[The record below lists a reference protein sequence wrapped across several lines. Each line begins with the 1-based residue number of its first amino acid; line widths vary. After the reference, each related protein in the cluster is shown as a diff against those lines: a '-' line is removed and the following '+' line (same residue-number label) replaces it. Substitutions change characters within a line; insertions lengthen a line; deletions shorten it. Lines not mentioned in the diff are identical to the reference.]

1 MKANINNNQIY
12 SRLPKIWGN
21 IVNFDKSDEAVIYA
35 EGFRDVVRPEF
46 DSDTQVLGALFFD
59 EQNDYFTYPIIDLTE
74 EEIRQRTVPQTI
86 TPAQVRVALAQ
97 LQLLE
102 TVEQLISTVPLAFI
116 WWEYALE
123 IRRDN
128 QYVEMIG
135 AELGWDSNQID
146 QFFIQASVI
155 T

>member
-1 MKANINNNQIY
+1 MLYYKN
-12 SRLPKIWGN
+12 GN
-21 IVNFDKSDEAVIYA
+21 TT
-35 EGFRDVVRPEF
+35 R
-46 DSDTQVLGALFFD
+46 T
-59 EQNDYFTYPIIDLTE
+59 PIIPNVIAPSE
-74 EEIRQRTVPQTI
+74 ETILKNGWFIYIDNPPSYDSNTQRIERSNVEIVGSEAI

-135 AELGWDSNQID
+135 AELGWDRNQID